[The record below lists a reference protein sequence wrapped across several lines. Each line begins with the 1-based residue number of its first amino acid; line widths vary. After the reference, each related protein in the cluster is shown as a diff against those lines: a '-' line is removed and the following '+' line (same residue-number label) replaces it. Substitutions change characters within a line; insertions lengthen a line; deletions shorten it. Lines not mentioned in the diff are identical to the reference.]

1 MEPSQPTFSG
11 LHVGA
16 FESRR
21 ADEMARLIELSGGV
35 AHVSP
40 SVREVAVAGDAGAI
54 DFVRRLIAGEVGA
67 AIFLSGSGFQR
78 LLSAAENHVGRRPYL
93 AALRATV
100 TVARGL
106 KVAKAMGDASI
117 RPTHTVAKPYTW
129 REVLD
134 TIDRQ
139 VPVEGRVVA
148 VQEYGQPNPGLVV
161 GLEARGAR
169 VLRVAIYRWEL
180 PDDTRPLEGNVR
192 RLARGDLD
200 VVLFT
205 SAVQLMH
212 VLLVARQHDLERPV
226 RDMLQRC
233 VVGSIGP
240 MMSDALRGESLP
252 VDVEAGD
259 SKIAQLVRLAACHAA
274 DLRSRKRRVAA
285 VLAQPPAGAVDVH
298 APWYDSPFMRACRC
312 EPTAV
317 TPVWLMRQAGRYMA
331 DYREVRRRVGF
342 LELCKDPSLCSEVMC
357 TAVKR
362 LGVDAAIVFS
372 DMLPILEPMGL
383 DLEFAPSGGPIIHN
397 PVRESIDVD
406 RVLEL
411 ENLGSLHF
419 VMEAVRLTRGDLPPH
434 LPLIGFA
441 GAPFTLASYAI
452 EGGSSRAYLHTKT
465 LMYRDEGA
473 WRALMERFSRAVVRY
488 LNAQIAA
495 GAQAVQIFD
504 SWVGCLG
511 VEDYRH
517 FVLPHVK
524 QVIAGLEPDV
534 PVIHF
539 ATGNPALNRLL
550 GEAGGCVVGVDWRMR
565 LDDAWQA
572 VGTQRAI
579 QGNLEPTV
587 LLADRPY
594 LRRRVR
600 ELLDMAAGRPG
611 HIFNLGHGVLPQT
624 PEDNAVA
631 LVDAVH
637 EFSQKQAH

>member
-40 SVREVAVAGDAGAI
+40 SVREAAVAGDAGAI

-100 TVARGL
+100 TIARGL

-180 PDDTRPLEGNVR
+180 PDDTRPLEENVR
-192 RLARGDLD
+192 RLAQGDLD

-212 VLLVARQHDLERPV
+212 VLLVARQLDLERPV

-259 SKIAQLVRLAACHAA
+259 SKIGQLVRLAACHAA
-274 DLRSRKRRVAA
+274 DLRFAQTTRCRGVGTTGGRRRGLARALVRQSFHESMSLRADGGHARVA
-285 VLAQPPAGAVDVH
+285 D
-298 APWYDSPFMRACRC
+298 
-312 EPTAV
+312 
-317 TPVWLMRQAGRYMA
+317 
-331 DYREVRRRVGF
+331 
-342 LELCKDPSLCSEVMC
+342 
-357 TAVKR
+357 
-362 LGVDAAIVFS
+362 
-372 DMLPILEPMGL
+372 
-383 DLEFAPSGGPIIHN
+383 
-397 PVRESIDVD
+397 
-406 RVLEL
+406 
-411 ENLGSLHF
+411 
-419 VMEAVRLTRGDLPPH
+419 
-434 LPLIGFA
+434 
-441 GAPFTLASYAI
+441 
-452 EGGSSRAYLHTKT
+452 
-465 LMYRDEGA
+465 
-473 WRALMERFSRAVVRY
+473 
-488 LNAQIAA
+488 
-495 GAQAVQIFD
+495 
-504 SWVGCLG
+504 
-511 VEDYRH
+511 
-517 FVLPHVK
+517 
-524 QVIAGLEPDV
+524 
-534 PVIHF
+534 
-539 ATGNPALNRLL
+539 
-550 GEAGGCVVGVDWRMR
+550 
-565 LDDAWQA
+565 
-572 VGTQRAI
+572 
-579 QGNLEPTV
+579 
-587 LLADRPY
+587 
-594 LRRRVR
+594 
-600 ELLDMAAGRPG
+600 AAGR
-611 HIFNLGHGVLPQT
+611 
-624 PEDNAVA
+624 
-631 LVDAVH
+631 AVH
-637 EFSQKQAH
+637 GGLPRGATAQSVFSSCARIRRCAARSCARRSSGWASTRPSCSPTCCRFSNRWVWTWSLHRVAVRSFTTRCANRSTWIACWSWRTWGACTS